1 MFNAANL
8 CETAALPA
16 TVAKFRLA
24 LCGKQI
30 PEDVWQLR
38 APVDELVSVGQGG
51 GKGDKLNLVTTEA
64 LGLGGHEVQLREE
77 KDERDVLRSQFC
89 FCSKCFTFL
98 PRWKGTTL
106 SSSACRINRG
116 QEMWLTLA
124 MTNSNTARSNKRHF
138 LSRPGGGSVAAWKG
152 AFRNCSKSCYESRG
166 GLCSDPS
173 PLY

>member
-1 MFNAANL
+1 M
-8 CETAALPA
+8 PA

-38 APVDELVSVGQGG
+38 APVDELVPVGKVG
-51 GKGDKLNLVTTEA
+51 GKRDKLNLVTTEA

-77 KDERDVLRSQFC
+77 KDESDVLWSEFC
-89 FCSKCFTFL
+89 FCSMCFTFL

-116 QEMWLTLA
+116 QEMWFTLA
-124 MTNSNTARSNKRHF
+124 MTNSNTATSNKRHF
-138 LSRPGGGSVAAWKG
+138 LTRPVEDRAAAVWKG
-152 AFRNCSKSCYESRG
+152 AFRNCSKSCYEFCA

-173 PLY
+173 PLS